1 MTDFGH
7 CVRNQFRTP
16 RPQLLAGDALPPC
29 VVGKV
34 LQRIDS
40 AAARTCCPILC
51 LKRRTTHSGATPAG
65 REAPPDRGLPST
77 ACEPPLRASVLT
89 STALFVDVIRAQR
102 FGWFWAVFSARRRP
116 IAAAFVPVWSPA
128 IMAFLCQWVCCM
140 RLPRCR
146 VTRQHTVTHLL
157 PSIPPLTLNGFCP
170 VF

>member
-1 MTDFGH
+1 MSSARAGGLVLTDFGH
-7 CVRNQFRTP
+7 CVRSQFRTQ

-34 LQRIDS
+34 LQRIGS

-77 ACEPPLRASVLT
+77 ACGPPVRASVLM

-102 FGWFWAVFSARRRP
+102 FGWVLAVFSARRHTQALARFKP
-116 IAAAFVPVWSPA
+116 T
-128 IMAFLCQWVCCM
+128 
-140 RLPRCR
+140 RLRLQTR
-146 VTRQHTVTHLL
+146 VFYRE
-157 PSIPPLTLNGFCP
+157 
-170 VF
+170 

>member
-1 MTDFGH
+1 MSLVRADGLVLTDFGH

-77 ACEPPLRASVLT
+77 ACEPPLSASVLT

-146 VTRQHTVTHLL
+146 VTRQHTFAHQFRLWH
-157 PSIPPLTLNGFCP
+157 
-170 VF
+170 